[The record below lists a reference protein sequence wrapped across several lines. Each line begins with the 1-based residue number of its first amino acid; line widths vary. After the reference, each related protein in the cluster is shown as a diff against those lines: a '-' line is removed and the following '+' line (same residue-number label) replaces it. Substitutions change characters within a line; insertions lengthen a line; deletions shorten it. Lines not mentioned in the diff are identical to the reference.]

1 MGQRIL
7 TINAGSSSVKFALY
21 ASGDTP
27 DCLARGLVQGIGS
40 TPSFKF
46 KFGGPTDTKL
56 IDAKDQIQALEII
69 LEEITPLLHGQD
81 VAGVGHRIVHG
92 GPLRAT
98 PTELTEEVLADLA
111 TFNPLAPLHQP
122 HNLSAV
128 EAAKAAFP
136 YALQIGC
143 FDTAFHRNHPW
154 ENDIYAIPRK
164 YYQQGV
170 KRYGFHGLSYDYVSH
185 QLVRDHPEL
194 HGKRIIMC
202 HLGSGASICAVNNG
216 VSISSSMG
224 FSPLDGIP
232 MSTRSGHLD
241 PGILLYLMETEGMTA
256 KELTH
261 MLYYESGLLGLSGIS
276 HDMQVLEASDE
287 QGAKDA
293 VEYFVYRVRREIGAM
308 AATLSGIDALVFCGG
323 IGENSPN
330 IRLQIIERLGFLGIE
345 PDVETNARNATL
357 ISKGATPV
365 FVLPTDEEQVIANAV
380 AKALVPAH

>member
-276 HDMQVLEASDE
+276 HDMQVLEASDA

-345 PDVETNARNATL
+345 PDIETNARNATL

>member
-1 MGQRIL
+1 MGQCIL
-7 TINAGSSSVKFALY
+7 TVNAGSSSVKFALY
-21 ASGDTP
+21 QSGDTP
-27 DCLARGLVQGIGS
+27 ACIARGQVQGIGS
-40 TPSFKF
+40 TPSFQF
-46 KFGGPTDTKL
+46 KSGGPKETKL
-56 IDAKDQIQALEII
+56 IEAKDQEAALDVI
-69 LEEITPLLHGQD
+69 LEKITPLLDGQD

-98 PTELTEEVLADLA
+98 PTELTDEIMADLV

-122 HNLSAV
+122 HNLSAI
-128 EAAKAAFP
+128 EAAKRAFP

-185 QLVRDHPEL
+185 QLVRERPDL

-241 PGILLYLMETEGMTA
+241 PGILLYLLQTEGMTPE
-256 KELTH
+256 ELTH
-261 MLYYESGLLGLSGIS
+261 MLYYESGLLGLSGVS
-276 HDMQVLEASDE
+276 HDMQVLEASEE

-330 IRLQIIERLGFLGIE
+330 IRQQIIERLGFLGIV
-345 PDVETNARNATL
+345 PDEEANVQNAKQIA
-357 ISKGATPV
+357 KGPTPV
-365 FVLPTDEEQVIANAV
+365 FVLPTDEEQVIADAV
-380 AKALVPAH
+380 AKALTPAH

>member
-7 TINAGSSSVKFALY
+7 TVNAGSSSVKFALY
-21 ASGDTP
+21 KTAETP
-27 DCLARGLVQGIGS
+27 ECIARGQVQGIGS
-40 TPSFKF
+40 TPSFQF
-46 KFGGPTDTKL
+46 KSGGPKGSEP
-56 IDAKDQIQALEII
+56 IDATDQGRALEVI
-69 LEEITPLLHGQD
+69 LDKITPLLDGQE

-98 PTELTEEVLADLA
+98 PTELTDEVMADLA

-128 EAAKAAFP
+128 AAAQRAFP

-164 YYQQGV
+164 FYQQGI

-185 QLVRDHPEL
+185 QLIRERPDL
-194 HGKRIIMC
+194 HGKRIIIC
-202 HLGSGASICAVNNG
+202 HLGSGASICAVNG
-216 VSISSSMG
+216 GHSISSSMG

-241 PGILLYLMETEGMTA
+241 PGILLYLLETEGMTPQ
-256 KELTH
+256 ELTH

-276 HDMQVLEASDE
+276 HDMQVLEASDA

-330 IRLQIIERLGFLGIE
+330 IRQQIIERLGFLGIL
-345 PDVETNARNATL
+345 PDAEANAQNAREIA
-357 ISKGATPV
+357 KGPTPV
-365 FVLPTDEEQVIANAV
+365 FVLPTDEEQVIADAV
-380 AKALVPAH
+380 AKALAPAH

>member
-7 TINAGSSSVKFALY
+7 TVNAGSSSVKFALY
-21 ASGDTP
+21 KSAASP
-27 DCLARGLVQGIGS
+27 DCIARGLVQGIGS
-40 TPSFKF
+40 SPGFKF
-46 KFGGPTDTKL
+46 KKGGSGAIKPV
-56 IDAKDQIQALEII
+56 DAKTQDQALDVI
-69 LEEITPLLHGQD
+69 LSEITPLLDGQE

-92 GPLRAT
+92 GPLRAA
-98 PTELTEEVLADLA
+98 PAELTEGVLADLA

-128 EAAKAAFP
+128 EAAKRAFP
-136 YALQIGC
+136 HALQVGC

-164 YYQQGV
+164 YYKQGV

-185 QLVRDHPEL
+185 QLVREHPEL

-276 HDMQVLEASDE
+276 HDMQVLENSDE
-287 QGAKDA
+287 QGAKEA
-293 VEYFVYRVRREIGAM
+293 VEYFVFRVRREIGAM

-330 IRLQIIERLGFLGIE
+330 IRLQIIERLGFLGIT
-345 PDVETNARNATL
+345 PDAEANAQNATR
-357 ISKGATPV
+357 ISKGPTPV

-380 AKALVPAH
+380 AKALTPAH

>member
-21 ASGDTP
+21 TSGETP
-27 DCLARGLVQGIGS
+27 DCLAQGLVQGIGS
-40 TPSFKF
+40 TPSFRF
-46 KFGGPTDTKL
+46 KSGGPADTKL
-56 IDAKDQIQALEII
+56 IDAKDQTQALEII
-69 LEEITPLLHGQD
+69 LQEITPLLDGQD

-98 PTELTEEVLADLA
+98 PTELTDDVLADLA

-128 EAAKAAFP
+128 EAAKEAFP

-256 KELTH
+256 KDLTH

>member
-21 ASGDTP
+21 TSGEIP
-27 DCLARGLVQGIGS
+27 DCLAQGLVQDIGS
-40 TPSFKF
+40 TPSFRF
-46 KFGGPTDTKL
+46 KSGGATDTKL
-56 IDAKDQIQALEII
+56 IDAKDQTQALEVI
-69 LEEITPLLHGQD
+69 LKEITPLLDGQD

-98 PTELTEEVLADLA
+98 PTELTEDVLADLA

-128 EAAKAAFP
+128 EAAKEAFP

-276 HDMQVLEASDE
+276 HDMQVLEASDA

-345 PDVETNARNATL
+345 PDIKANARNATR

>member
-7 TINAGSSSVKFALY
+7 TVNAGSSSVKFALY
-21 ASGDTP
+21 KTAETP
-27 DCLARGLVQGIGS
+27 ECIARGQVQGIGS
-40 TPSFKF
+40 TPSFQF
-46 KFGGPTDTKL
+46 KSGGPKGPEL
-56 IDAKDQIQALEII
+56 IDAKDQGQALEVI
-69 LEEITPLLHGQD
+69 LDKITPLLDGQD

-98 PTELTEEVLADLA
+98 PTELTDEVMADLA

-128 EAAKAAFP
+128 EAAKRAFP

-164 YYQQGV
+164 FYKQGI

-185 QLVRDHPEL
+185 QLIRERPDL
-194 HGKRIIMC
+194 HGKRIIIC
-202 HLGSGASICAVNNG
+202 HLGSGASICAVNAG
-216 VSISSSMG
+216 HSISSSMG

-241 PGILLYLMETEGMTA
+241 PGILLYLLETEGMTPQ
-256 KELTH
+256 ELTH

-276 HDMQVLEASDE
+276 PDMQVLEASGE

-330 IRLQIIERLGFLGIE
+330 IRQQIIERLGFLGIV
-345 PDVETNARNATL
+345 PDEEANARNAKE
-357 ISKGATPV
+357 IAKGPTPV

-380 AKALVPAH
+380 AKALSPAH

>member
-56 IDAKDQIQALEII
+56 IDAIDQIQALEII

>member
-7 TINAGSSSVKFALY
+7 TVNAGSSSVKFALY
-21 ASGDTP
+21 KSATSP
-27 DCLARGLVQGIGS
+27 ECLARGQVQGIGS
-40 TPSFKF
+40 SPSFKF
-46 KFGGPTDTKL
+46 KKGGPSATKPV
-56 IDAKDQIQALEII
+56 DAKDQDQALDVI
-69 LEEITPLLHGQD
+69 LSEITPLLDGQE

-92 GPLRAT
+92 GPLRAA
-98 PTELTEEVLADLA
+98 PAELTEDVLADLA

-128 EAAKAAFP
+128 KAAKRAFP

-164 YYQQGV
+164 YYKQGV

-185 QLVRDHPEL
+185 QLVREHPEL

-261 MLYYESGLLGLSGIS
+261 MLYYDSGLLGLSGIS
-276 HDMQVLEASDE
+276 HDMQVLENSDE
-287 QGAKDA
+287 QGAKEA

-330 IRLQIIERLGFLGIE
+330 IRLQIIERLGFLGIT
-345 PDVETNARNATL
+345 PDADANAQNATR
-357 ISKGATPV
+357 ISKGPTPV

-380 AKALVPAH
+380 AKALAPAH

>member
-261 MLYYESGLLGLSGIS
+261 MLYYKSGLLGLSGIS

>member
-7 TINAGSSSVKFALY
+7 TVNAGSSSVKFALY
-21 ASGDTP
+21 KSAASP
-27 DCLARGLVQGIGS
+27 ECIARGQVQGIGS
-40 TPSFKF
+40 SPGFKF
-46 KFGGPTDTKL
+46 KKGGSGATKPV
-56 IDAKDQIQALEII
+56 DAKDQDQALNVI
-69 LEEITPLLHGQD
+69 LSEITPLIDGQE

-92 GPLRAT
+92 GPLRAA
-98 PTELTEEVLADLA
+98 PAELTEGVLADLA

-128 EAAKAAFP
+128 EAAKRAFP
-136 YALQIGC
+136 HALQVGC

-164 YYQQGV
+164 YYKQGV

-185 QLVRDHPEL
+185 QLVREHPEL

-276 HDMQVLEASDE
+276 HDMQVLENSDE
-287 QGAKDA
+287 QGAKEA
-293 VEYFVYRVRREIGAM
+293 VEYFVFRVRREIGAM

-330 IRLQIIERLGFLGIE
+330 IRLQIIERLGFLGIT
-345 PDVETNARNATL
+345 PDAEANAQNATR
-357 ISKGATPV
+357 ISKGPTPV

-380 AKALVPAH
+380 AKALTPAH